1 MSVTQA
7 KCSVN
12 PVRACAITL
21 SSCLH
26 TFRAENATPH
36 VHTHTQRIRKYA
48 GCTAYDV
55 YIQ

>member
-1 MSVTQA
+1 MYVTQA

-21 SSCLH
+21 PSCLH

-36 VHTHTQRIRKYA
+36 AHTQRIRKYA